1 MQPQPTSQQ
10 SSWNTPHW
18 CSGPM
23 PGYRPVPRWED
34 LPPYAQHDLE
44 TGGFGQTWYEQMD
57 ALDGHPLMLT
67 ALVLY
72 VKLKGMGL
80 WGFVNDSMVNKKYLT
95 WDSGELQ
102 FSCKNPPLLRAV
114 LTSRPDFTNPEASD
128 REWSSRELRSVG
140 SLHIKKYP
148 LFVQAH
154 IDYYGLLRNGAWW
167 VAPPVQLAQMASHG
181 LSQQSRRD
189 VYEVRELLLRQGWDP
204 APLVGRAYRR

>member
-1 MQPQPTSQQ
+1 MQPTSQQ

-23 PGYRPVPRWED
+23 PGYRPVPCWED
-34 LPPYAQHDLE
+34 LPSYAQHDLE
-44 TGGFGQTWYEQMD
+44 NAGFGKKWYEEMD

-80 WGFVNDSMVNKKYLT
+80 WSFVNGSEVNRQYLT
-95 WDSGELQ
+95 CNSGELQ
-102 FSCKNPPLLRAV
+102 FYCRNHPMLKALLTA
-114 LTSRPDFTNPEASD
+114 RPDFTNPEASD
-128 REWSSRELRSVG
+128 VKWSSREKRSVG
-140 SLHIKKYP
+140 SLHIRKYE

-154 IDYYGLLRNGAWW
+154 IDYYGLLRNGTWW
-167 VAPPVQLAQMASHG
+167 VAPPVQLAQMAAHG

-189 VYEVRELLLRQGWDP
+189 VCEVRELLLAQGWDP
-204 APLVGRAYRR
+204 APLVGKAYRR